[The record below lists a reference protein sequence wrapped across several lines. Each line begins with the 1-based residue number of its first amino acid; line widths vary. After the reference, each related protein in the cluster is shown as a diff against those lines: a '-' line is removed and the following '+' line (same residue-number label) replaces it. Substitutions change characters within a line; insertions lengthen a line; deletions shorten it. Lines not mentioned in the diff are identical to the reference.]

1 MSIATINGVTAG
13 NISLL
18 NGISYTLVSTYNGVV
33 SSSTPAP
40 PPATASFV
48 TGGLVAYWDPTNSG
62 SRTTKLIGGISYS
75 CSLDLTNLYTAS
87 NPIVTRSFFLFSGAT
102 FTTFNSGG
110 VNQTVYYVD
119 GAGGDHLMSRNDV
132 TGPLTASNSD
142 PMKISTMLNFTNEF
156 WFRSSGSYITD
167 GALYSAVYNQGSRTR
182 TSDTTGT
189 HWAYA
194 PNVIAGGNLGGTFAT
209 NTWHHYV
216 VTMANL
222 DATND
227 RLRIYKDG
235 VQVGVDTTGNYA
247 PTDTSALY
255 LMGSW
260 NGGGELQRMF
270 VGEVRRYDRELTAA
284 EVLTNY
290 SASKA
295 KYGK

>member
-13 NISLL
+13 NVSLL

-62 SRTTKLIGGISYS
+62 SRTTGVIGGLTYS
-75 CSLDLTNLYTAS
+75 RSLDLTNLYTAS
-87 NPIVTRSFFLFSGAT
+87 NPIVTRSLYLFSGAT

-110 VNQTVYYVD
+110 VNQTVFYVD
-119 GAGGDHLMSRNDV
+119 GAGGDYLSSYNDV
-132 TGPLTASNSD
+132 RGQLTASNSD
-142 PMKISTMLNFTNEF
+142 PMKVSTMLNFTNEF
-156 WFRSSGSYITD
+156 WFRSSGSYLPD
-167 GALYSAVYNQGSRTR
+167 GALYSAIYNQGSRTR
-182 TSDTTGT
+182 MSDAGGT
-189 HWAYA
+189 HWGYA
-194 PNVIAGGNLGGTFAT
+194 PNLVNAANIGGTFAT
-209 NTWHHYV
+209 NTWHHYAI
-216 VTMANL
+216 TIANI
-222 DATND
+222 DASND
-227 RLRIYKDG
+227 RYRVYKDG
-235 VQVGVDTTGNYA
+235 VQVGIDTTGNYA
-247 PTDTSALY
+247 PTDISAGY

-260 NGGGELQRMF
+260 NGSTELQRMF